1 MPLTSKKARKAKEGP
16 ASQGEETKPE
26 PKPKDALAALE
37 ERIGWRFRNRA
48 IAEEAM
54 RHSSALEGR
63 KHARS
68 NERLEFFGD
77 RVLNLA
83 VAERLWEAFPDA
95 GEADL
100 AHRFNALVNR
110 TACARAARRADLGA
124 ALQLSLS
131 EDKGGGRGKETILAD
146 ACEAIIAA
154 LYLDGGMP
162 AARAFIDKFWEAD
175 FAAEAPR
182 DAKSALQEWA
192 AAKRRALRYDVVE
205 RTGPEHAPRFV
216 VEAIIDGL
224 KPARGE
230 GGAKREA
237 ERAAAAALLKR
248 LKSASKRASK
258 RA

>member
-1 MPLTSKKARKAKEGP
+1 MPKRRAE
-16 ASQGEETKPE
+16 
-26 PKPKDALAALE
+26 ALAALE
-37 ERIGWRFRNRA
+37 DRIGRRFKDRA
-48 IAEEAM
+48 LAQEAL

-63 KHARS
+63 KTARS

-110 TACARAARRADLGA
+110 AACARAARRAELGA
-124 ALQLSLS
+124 ALELSAS
-131 EDKGGGRGKETILAD
+131 EDRGGGRDKETILAD
-146 ACEAIIAA
+146 ACEAFIAA
-154 LYLDGGMP
+154 LYLDGGMA
-162 AARAFIDKFWEAD
+162 AARAFVDTFFAED
-175 FAAEAPR
+175 FAAVVDAPR

-192 AAKRRALRYDVVE
+192 AAKKRALRYEVVE
-205 RTGPEHAPRFV
+205 RTGPEHAPRFIV
-216 VEAIIDGL
+216 HAIMDGH

-248 LKSASKRASK
+248 LRRRA
-258 RA
+258 